1 MKLNRLIYL
10 VTTSLILHSCA
21 GLQKMESFRIQSDL
35 AEVSLYSSEG
45 ELIGK
50 TPLELSPEQMQKLS
64 LGEDH
69 FQFVARKEGYVDG
82 QYSLVL
88 TSPTTIKISL
98 KTLSSE
104 HFNQWVLKK
113 YSRETNK
120 MLKEILEIQSLV
132 FSADRT
138 QLEARV
144 AEFNQHYQNIAPAYT
159 LQGSVYLRE
168 GRVIEARQSLDR
180 ALSIDPEDLTAKRLI
195 EELERGNK

>member
-1 MKLNRLIYL
+1 MKLNQLLSL
-10 VTTSLILHSCA
+10 VSITFLLHSCA
-21 GLQKMESFRIQSDL
+21 GLKKMESYRIQSDL
-35 AEVSLYSSEG
+35 AEVSLFSADG
-45 ELIGK
+45 EFLGK
-50 TPLELSPEQMQKLS
+50 TPLELSPEQMQKIS

-69 FQFVARKEGYVDG
+69 FQFVARKEGYLDG

-98 KTLSSE
+98 KNLSSE

-132 FSADRT
+132 FSADRS

-144 AEFNQHYQNIAPAYT
+144 AQFNQTYQNIAPAYT

-168 GRVIEARQSLDR
+168 GKVIEARQNLDR
-180 ALSIDPEDLTAKRLI
+180 ALSIDPEDLTAKRLV
-195 EELERGNK
+195 EEIERGNK